1 MHVTM
6 VKKVLLDG
14 SACKKCDQ
22 AEELFKR
29 RGCWDAIDEVVM
41 AREADPDCP
50 GMALAAKHHVEL
62 APFFIV
68 RDERGEKVYTS
79 AVEVMRECLNPVK
92 NGAAVAGT
100 AAASET
106 STREVTEEEVLDL
119 NRRFERAEPQ

>member
-1 MHVTM
+1 MYVTM

-29 RGCWDAIDEVVM
+29 RGLWDSIDEVVM

-50 GMALAAKHHVEL
+50 GMALAAKHRVEL

-79 AVEVMRECLNPVK
+79 AVEVMRECLTPAR
-92 NGAAVAGT
+92 NGGAVANPT
-100 AAASET
+100 AA
-106 STREVTEEEVLDL
+106 
-119 NRRFERAEPQ
+119 